1 MANRHMKKC
10 SSSLII
16 RRMQIKAAMRY
27 HLIPIIMALIKK
39 TSNSKCWLRCRE
51 KKTLVHC
58 WWESKLVQPLWKTVW
73 RFFNK
78 LKIELPYDLVTPEEM
93 KQDLKEISGFLCSLQ
108 HYSQLSR
115 YGNNLILS
123 TDEWIKYT
131 HTHTHTHTHIKP

>member
-1 MANRHMKKC
+1 
-10 SSSLII
+10 
-16 RRMQIKAAMRY
+16 MQIKTTIRY
-27 HLIPIIMALIKK
+27 HLIPVRIAIINRI
-39 TSNSKCWLRCRE
+39 SNNKCWRGYGGIG
-51 KKTLVHC
+51 TLIHC
-58 WWESKLVQPLWKTVW
+58 WWDYKLVQPLWKTVW